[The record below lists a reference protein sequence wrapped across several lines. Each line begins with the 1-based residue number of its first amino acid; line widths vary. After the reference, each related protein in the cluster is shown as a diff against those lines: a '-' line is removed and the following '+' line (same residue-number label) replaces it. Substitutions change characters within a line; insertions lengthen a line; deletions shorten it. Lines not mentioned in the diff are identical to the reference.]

1 MKKVKGLKGDD
12 VKRIATFSFVL
23 FFLLFFTGC
32 ATITSL
38 ILPKPPREKTAE
50 ELAAGGMTY
59 LRKGDYYKSA
69 EAFQQI
75 KDRYPFSQYSL
86 LAALKLADIHYHRK
100 EYEEAISAY
109 QEFEK
114 LHPTNEALPYV
125 TYQTGMSYFRQMLGI
140 DRDQAATKN
149 ALNEFH
155 RLLNTYP
162 DSPYVMEAKEKIRQ
176 CRERLAEHELYVGRF
191 YLRTEQYRAA
201 LNRLR
206 RLVSDYPETSA
217 REKALALIKQCEG
230 KLGAGVS

>member
-1 MKKVKGLKGDD
+1 MKKVKWIKGSDMQ
-12 VKRIATFSFVL
+12 RIATFCFVL

-38 ILPKPPREKTAE
+38 IIPNPPREKTAE
-50 ELAAGGMTY
+50 ELATSGMAY
-59 LRKGDYYKSA
+59 LRGGDYYKSA

-100 EYEEAISAY
+100 EYEEAVSAY

-125 TYQTGMSYFRQMLGI
+125 TYQIGMSYFRQMLGV
-140 DRDQAATKN
+140 DRDQAATRN

-162 DSPYVMEAKEKIRQ
+162 DSPYVIEAKERIRQ

-206 RLVSDYPETSA
+206 RLVSDYPETPA
-217 REKALALIKQCEG
+217 KEKALALIKQCEG
-230 KLGAGVS
+230 KLAAEVS

>member
-1 MKKVKGLKGDD
+1 MRKVKWIKGGYIQG
-12 VKRIATFSFVL
+12 VATFSFVL

-32 ATITSL
+32 ATLTSL

-50 ELAAGGMTY
+50 ELAAGGMAY
-59 LRKGDYYKSA
+59 LRKGDYYKST

-86 LAALKLADIHYHRK
+86 LAALKLADIHYYRK

-125 TYQTGMSYFRQMLGI
+125 TYQIGLSYFRQMLGV
-140 DRDQAATKN
+140 DRDQAATRN

-162 DSPYVMEAKEKIRQ
+162 DSPYVIEAKEKIRQ
-176 CRERLAEHELYVGRF
+176 CRERLAGHELYVGRF
-191 YLRTEQYRAA
+191 YLRTRQYQAA

-206 RLVSDYPETSA
+206 RLVSDYPETLA
-217 REKALALIKQCEG
+217 REKALAIIKQCEG
-230 KLGAGVS
+230 RLAADVS

>member
-1 MKKVKGLKGDD
+1 MKKVKWIKGGDIHR
-12 VKRIATFSFVL
+12 VATFSFVL

-69 EAFQQI
+69 ESFQQI

-125 TYQTGMSYFRQMLGI
+125 TYQIGMSYFRQMLGV

-149 ALNEFH
+149 ALNEFTP
-155 RLLNTYP
+155 LLNTYP
-162 DSPYVMEAKEKIRQ
+162 DSPYVIEAKEKIRQ

-191 YLRTEQYRAA
+191 YLRTEQYKAA

-206 RLVSDYPETSA
+206 RLVSDYPEHSA
-217 REKALALIKQCEG
+217 SEKARALF
-230 KLGAGVS
+230 